1 MKKNISYVPAALSLL
16 AFAVF
21 MAAFIGQF
29 DAFREAVE
37 TWAKRDLKARA
48 ELAAAT
54 LEEPLKTDD
63 FRKIR
68 EFADLC
74 GRDGVSL
81 SVFSDLG
88 GTVYDSLSKGN
99 ENEYIFESVERSSR
113 RIRAGITKERVSR
126 PFNRAVAGFVLAALA
141 GAAAVMLFFV
151 VTYRQR
157 VRIGELTRLEKYR
170 RDFIADISHELK
182 TPLAGITAAAELLTS
197 DIPLPEDA
205 KRETLAM
212 IGKEAL
218 RLDNLAKDI
227 LSLSGM
233 ERFPENI
240 KKDFVDADVT
250 ETLRDCVKSFTPQAA
265 QAGIT
270 LENLSEE
277 PVTASCDP
285 LMLYGAVSNLLANAI
300 AHSGARTVS
309 AAVRREGS
317 DIVIEVR
324 DDGKGIPAGI
334 RERVFERFFRADS
347 SRSAETGGSG
357 LGLAIVRQT
366 ARLHGGDARC
376 DAVRPHGSVFSIA
389 FPG

>member
-1 MKKNISYVPAALSLL
+1 MKKNISYIPAALSLL

-21 MAAFIGQF
+21 MIAFTGQF

-48 ELAAAT
+48 ELAATT

-74 GRDGVSL
+74 GRDGVKL
-81 SVFSDLG
+81 SVFSNLG
-88 GTVYDSLSKGN
+88 GTVYDSLPK
-99 ENEYIFESVERSSR
+99 EELDKYICESVERPSH
-113 RIRAGITKERVSR
+113 RIRVGITKERVAR

-157 VRIGELTRLEKYR
+157 VRIGELTRLEKFR

-182 TPLAGITAAAELLTS
+182 TPLAGITGAAELLAS
-197 DIPLPEDA
+197 DIPLPEET

-212 IGKEAL
+212 ICKEAL

-233 ERFPENI
+233 ERFSEDI
-240 KKDFVDADVT
+240 KKDFITADVT
-250 ETLRDCVKSFTPQAA
+250 ETLRDCLKSFTPQAVR
-265 QAGIT
+265 AGMT
-270 LENLSEE
+270 LEDRSSRS
-277 PVTASCDP
+277 VTARCDP
-285 LMLYGAVSNLLANAI
+285 AMLYRAISNLLANAI

-324 DDGKGIPAGI
+324 DDGKGIPAEF

-347 SRSAETGGSG
+347 SRSADTGGSG

-366 ARLHGGDARC
+366 ARLHGGDAKC
-376 DAVRPHGSVFSIA
+376 DAARPHGSVFSIE
-389 FPG
+389 FPT